1 MRKLKNMRFDRY
13 YTGIIIR
20 VIAITLSALL
30 LAFLYFATNY
40 LYSIFVLIIVV
51 TVETWTLI
59 RFIMKRRDDIT
70 RMLEHIK
77 ENNPSLYF
85 SQSRVYPF
93 RELNDFLNEIG
104 EIVRQVRIDKE
115 SNLQYMNFIIQHAET
130 GLLAFDKD
138 GNVEVINQA
147 AKDLFGLSE
156 IKAISNLDVAQRG
169 LPEML
174 TKLRAGEQKIISM
187 KSSGRLIQLS
197 VRASVFKIGK
207 KEVRLLSLQDIK
219 NEMDEKEMEA
229 WQKLIRIL
237 THEIINSITPVT
249 SLTTAISGLFLK
261 AGRQIPR
268 DELDDGTISEAL
280 TGLGY
285 IEERG
290 KNLIGF
296 VNKYRSL
303 TKLPVPKF
311 EETDLSMLI
320 NGVIHL
326 KHGEINTGAI
336 ELTFMPSPER
346 IMINCDKSLIEHVL
360 INLVNNAKDAILAR
374 KNNSGGRI
382 EIKTILSAENYPEIL
397 VSDDGTGIPDEIL
410 ENIFIPFFTT
420 RENGSGIG
428 LSLSRQIMRLHGGT
442 ISIVSTST
450 EGSVF
455 SLKFQSQ
462 IPGNK
467 TSD

>member
-40 LYSIFVLIIVV
+40 LYSIFVLVIVI
-51 TVETWTLI
+51 TVETWTLV
-59 RFIMKRRDDIT
+59 RFIMKRRNDIT

-147 AKDLFGLSE
+147 AKELFGLSE

-169 LPEML
+169 LPEIL
-174 TKLRAGEQKIISM
+174 SKLRAGEQRIISM

-197 VRASVFKIGK
+197 VRASVFRIGR

-261 AGRQIPR
+261 AGRQITR

-290 KNLIGF
+290 KNLISF

-311 EETDLSMLI
+311 EETDLSALI

-326 KHGEINTGAI
+326 KHGELNTGAI
-336 ELTFMPSPER
+336 ELTFKPSPER
-346 IMINCDKSLIEHVL
+346 IMINCDRSLIEHVL
-360 INLVNNAKDAILAR
+360 INLVNNAKDAIITR
-374 KNNSGGRI
+374 KNNSGGII

-397 VSDDGTGIPDEIL
+397 VSDNGTGIPDEIL

-442 ISIVSTST
+442 ISVVSTSSG
-450 EGSVF
+450 GSVF

-462 IPGNK
+462 TSVIK
-467 TSD
+467 TFN